1 SPSSRKEHPLPNGW
15 TGSEASLF
23 RVLRTI
29 FANNYCSMSELIQT
43 KTCKEIYQFAAKEN
57 CDLPDFLE
65 ELNNTPPR
73 KKKRKQRLW
82 SMHCRKIQLKK
93 DNSSNHVYNY
103 QPCDHPGRP
112 CDSECPCIMCQN
124 FCEKFCQ
131 CSPECKYI
139 SDV

>member
-1 SPSSRKEHPLPNGW
+1 
-15 TGSEASLF
+15 
-23 RVLRTI
+23 
-29 FANNYCSMSELIQT
+29 MSELIQT

-93 DNSSNHVYNY
+93 IIHPITYTIISHVTTLVDRVILNVHVLCVKTFVKNSVSAARNVSIYVMFE
-103 QPCDHPGRP
+103 Q
-112 CDSECPCIMCQN
+112 
-124 FCEKFCQ
+124 F
-131 CSPECKYI
+131 
-139 SDV
+139 